1 MATSIYVYETL
12 ELYDKLYAEN
22 RDDPMRECELLDLY
36 LNAGRLYVLTN
47 TSLQARQLN
56 QMFETLF

>member
-12 ELYDKLYAEN
+12 ELYDKMYAEN

-36 LNAGRLYVLTN
+36 LNDGR
-47 TSLQARQLN
+47 
-56 QMFETLF
+56 